1 MKGMKSVIAKDNRTA
16 RTGIRSGAAALL
28 FAAAVLCITG
38 CARQS
43 ASPRLPPPLPGTGI
57 IDEYILQ
64 PYDTLEI
71 KFFYNPN
78 LNETTTIRPDGMISL
93 QMIDEVRAAG
103 FTPSQLDTL
112 LTQKYSLLLDQ
123 VMITVFVRSFSD
135 QKIYVGGEVYSP
147 RVIHLKERMNA
158 LQAVFMAGGFKPD
171 ADLSEV
177 VIISR
182 GPDQRP
188 VARRVNLGRALKGR
202 LAFEDYRLRAYD
214 IVFVPKSSL
223 AKASRF
229 MTHIYSFLPRHVFL
243 AFNYELHNEPIEIEN
258 E

>member
-1 MKGMKSVIAKDNRTA
+1 MIAKDNRTA
-16 RTGIRSGAAALL
+16 RSSVGGSAAAAFLL
-28 FAAAVLCITG
+28 AALVICLAG
-38 CARQS
+38 CSHQP
-43 ASPRLPPPLPGTGI
+43 ASPRLPAPPPGTGI

-78 LNETTTIRPDGMISL
+78 LNETVTVRPDGMISL

-123 VMITVFVRSFSD
+123 AMITVFVRSFND

-171 ADLSEV
+171 ADISEV

-182 GPDQRP
+182 GPDLRP
-188 VARRVNLGRALKGR
+188 VSRRVNLSRALKGR

-223 AKASRF
+223 AKASQF
-229 MTHIYSFLPRHVFL
+229 MTHIYSFLPRQVFL
-243 AFNYELHNEPIEIEN
+243 AFDYELHNEPVEIEN
-258 E
+258 Q

>member
-1 MKGMKSVIAKDNRTA
+1 MISVIAKDNRSA
-16 RTGIRSGAAALL
+16 RASVSSAGVSVFLICAFVIILA
-28 FAAAVLCITG
+28 G
-38 CARQS
+38 CSHQE
-43 ASPRLPPPLPGTGI
+43 ASPRLPAPFPGAGI
-57 IDEYILQ
+57 VDEYILQ
-64 PYDTLEI
+64 PYDVLDI

-78 LNETTTIRPDGMISL
+78 LNETVTIRPDGMISL

-103 FTPSQLDTL
+103 FTPSQLDAL

-123 VMITVFVRSFSD
+123 VMITVFVRSFND

-171 ADLSEV
+171 ADVSDV

-188 VARRVNLGRALKGR
+188 VARRVNLGKALKGG
-202 LAFEDYRLRAYD
+202 LTFEDYRLRSYD

-223 AKASRF
+223 AKASQF
-229 MTHIYSFLPRHVFL
+229 MTHIYSFLPHQVFL
-243 AFNYELHNEPIEIEN
+243 AFDYDLHNEPVEIET

>member
-1 MKGMKSVIAKDNRTA
+1 MISVITRNNRSA
-16 RTGIRSGAAALL
+16 RAAAGKARASAFL
-28 FAAAVLCITG
+28 FGAFVLILAG
-38 CARQS
+38 CSHQQAT
-43 ASPRLPPPLPGTGI
+43 PRLPAPLPDTGI
-57 IDEYILQ
+57 VDEYILQ
-64 PYDTLEI
+64 PYDVLEI

-78 LNETTTIRPDGMISL
+78 LNETVTIRPDGMISL

-123 VMITVFVRSFSD
+123 VMITVFVRSFND

-171 ADLSEV
+171 ADVSEV
-177 VIISR
+177 VIVSR
-182 GPDQRP
+182 GPDHQP
-188 VARRVNLGRALKGR
+188 VARRVNLGRALKGG
-202 LAFEDYRLRAYD
+202 LAFEDYRLRSYD

-223 AKASRF
+223 AKASQF
-229 MTHIYSFLPRHVFL
+229 MTHIYSFLPRQVFL
-243 AFNYELHNEPIEIEN
+243 AFDYNLHNEPIEIETQ
-258 E
+258 